1 MKIIF
6 KIISMLG
13 LVLTLIPSVFV
24 LYGMISW
31 TLNVQLMFAGMVM
44 WFFTAP
50 LWMKTD

>member
-1 MKIIF
+1 MKILAML
-6 KIISMLG
+6 ISIAG
-13 LVLTLIPSVFV
+13 LVLTLIPSFFV
-24 LYGMISW
+24 LYGVITW